1 MMFRYPA
8 IFYTTIKK
16 LSPAE
21 QGEVLRAA
29 MEYSM
34 CGEEPDGL
42 PLAAEIVFD
51 IAKAQIDAENEQRA
65 AGKENGKKGGRPKK
79 AAVSEEKPSPFKEET
94 PSFES
99 ETEQE
104 ETTDGLSAE
113 EKTGWFL
120 NNNPGVFENNPPFSS
135 KKPGG
140 FENKTENNPPLLDEK
155 PGGFEQEKE
164 TEKENKKERSKE
176 RNKEKDKEK
185 EYKGQGQ
192 EINSLFVSYAP
203 AREEQSLE
211 EPKPGGINYHGLSLT
226 DNNKRV
232 LTDLL
237 GEECAQ
243 MALDT
248 AARDKPTA
256 IAEGRYR
263 DDYRLVLDCIPREGA
278 AKYACL

>member
-1 MMFRYPA
+1 MMYRFPT

-16 LSPAE
+16 LPRNE
-21 QGEVLRAA
+21 RQEVLEAV
-29 MEYSM
+29 MEYSV
-34 CGEEPDGL
+34 CGEEPEGL
-42 PLAAEIVFD
+42 SLAAEIVFAF
-51 IAKAQIDAENEQRA
+51 AKDQIDAENDQRA

-79 AAVSEEKPSPFKEET
+79 ATVSEEKPSLFKEE
-94 PSFES
+94 PRSFES
-99 ETEQE
+99 ETAQE
-104 ETTDGLSAE
+104 ETPDDLSAE
-113 EKTGWFL
+113 EETGVFL
-120 NNNPGVFENNPPFSS
+120 DKNPGVSDKKEDGFREETENNPGVFC
-135 KKPGG
+135 
-140 FENKTENNPPLLDEK
+140 EK
-155 PGGFEQEKE
+155 DWGFEQ
-164 TEKENKKERSKE
+164 EKENKKERSKE

-192 EINSLFVSYAP
+192 EINSLFVSCAP
-203 AREEQSLE
+203 AHEEQPLE
-211 EPKPGGINYHGLSLT
+211 EPEPGGINYHGLLLT

-278 AKYACL
+278 AKYA

>member
-1 MMFRYPA
+1 MFRYPA

-34 CGEEPDGL
+34 CGEEPEGL
-42 PLAAEIVFD
+42 SLAAEIVFD

-79 AAVSEEKPSPFKEET
+79 DAVSEEKPSPFKEET

-99 ETEQE
+99 ETAQE
-104 ETTDGLSAE
+104 ETPDDLSAE
-113 EKTGWFL
+113 EKTGGFL
-120 NNNPGVFENNPPFSS
+120 DNNPGVFENNPPLSI

-192 EINSLFVSYAP
+192 EINSLFVSYA
-203 AREEQSLE
+203 REEQSLE

-226 DNNKRV
+226 DNNKRL
-232 LTDLL
+232 LTGLL

-263 DDYRLVLDCIPREGA
+263 DDYHLVLDSIPREGA
-278 AKYACL
+278 AKYA

>member
-1 MMFRYPA
+1 MMYRFPT

-16 LSPAE
+16 LPRNE
-21 QGEVLRAA
+21 RQEVLEAV
-29 MEYSM
+29 MEYSV
-34 CGEEPDGL
+34 CGEEPEGL
-42 PLAAEIVFD
+42 SLAAEIVFAF
-51 IAKAQIDAENEQRA
+51 AKDQIDAENDQRA
-65 AGKENGKKGGRPKK
+65 AGKENGKKGGRPRKGT
-79 AAVSEEKPSPFKEET
+79 VLEEKPSHFKEE
-94 PSFES
+94 PWSFER
-99 ETEQE
+99 EA
-104 ETTDGLSAE
+104 DNKDNADDLSAE
-113 EKTGWFL
+113 EETGVFL
-120 NNNPGVFENNPPFSS
+120 DKNPGVSD
-135 KKPGG
+135 KKEYG
-140 FENKTENNPPLLDEK
+140 FREETENNPVVFCEK
-155 PGGFEQEKE
+155 DWGFEQEKE

-211 EPKPGGINYHGLSLT
+211 EPEPGGINYHGLSLT

-263 DDYRLVLDCIPREGA
+263 DDYHLVLDSIPREGA
-278 AKYACL
+278 AKYA

>member
-1 MMFRYPA
+1 MFGLPIEFLHA
-8 IFYTTIKK
+8 IKK
-16 LSPAE
+16 LPANE
-21 QGEVLRAA
+21 QGTVHAA
-29 MEYSM
+29 LWEYAEL
-34 CGEEPDGL
+34 GEEPAELSPMAEVIFVLAKCWIDRERKMQAESRENDGGMT
-42 PLAAEIVFD
+42 AREC
-51 IAKAQIDAENEQRA
+51 
-65 AGKENGKKGGRPKK
+65 GKLGGRPRKSK
-79 AAVSEEKPSPFKEET
+79 PEEPVSGILET
-94 PSFES
+94 HFEES
-99 ETEQE
+99 ETPFKP
-104 ETTDGLSAE
+104 LSE
-113 EKTGWFL
+113 NEKGVL
-120 NNNPGVFENNPPFSS
+120 DNGNPLKTPFENGETPF
-135 KKPGG
+135 KP
-140 FENKTENNPPLLDEK
+140 L
-155 PGGFEQEKE
+155 FEQEKE

-211 EPKPGGINYHGLSLT
+211 EPKPGGIDYHGLSLT

-263 DDYRLVLDCIPREGA
+263 DDYRLVLDSIPREGA
-278 AKYACL
+278 AKYA

>member
-1 MMFRYPA
+1 MMGLPIEFLQA
-8 IFYTTIKK
+8 IKK
-16 LSPAE
+16 LPANE
-21 QGEVLRAA
+21 QGTVHAA
-29 MEYSM
+29 LWEYAEL
-34 CGEEPDGL
+34 GEEPAEL
-42 PLAAEIVFD
+42 SPMAEVIFILAKCWIDRERQMQAE
-51 IAKAQIDAENEQRA
+51 AR
-65 AGKENGKKGGRPKK
+65 ENGKRGGRPKK
-79 AAVSEEKPSPFKEET
+79 TVVKEENPGSEIENPGFEYGN
-94 PSFES
+94 PSFED
-99 ETEQE
+99 ECGENE
-104 ETTDGLSAE
+104 EPPFYGSGELKTPLSY
-113 EKTGWFL
+113 EKTGVL
-120 NNNPGVFENNPPFSS
+120 
-135 KKPGG
+135 
-140 FENKTENNPPLLDEK
+140 
-155 PGGFEQEKE
+155 EQEKE

-211 EPKPGGINYHGLSLT
+211 EPEPGGINYHGLSLT

-243 MALDT
+243 MALDA

-263 DDYRLVLDCIPREGA
+263 DDYRLVLDSIPREGA
-278 AKYACL
+278 AKYA

>member
-1 MMFRYPA
+1 MFRYPT

-34 CGEEPDGL
+34 CGEEPEGL
-42 PLAAEIVFD
+42 SLAAGIVFD
-51 IAKAQIDAENEQRA
+51 IAKAQIDTENEQRA
-65 AGKENGKKGGRPKK
+65 TGKENGKKGGRPKK
-79 AAVSEEKPSPFKEET
+79 ATVSEEKPSPFKEET

-99 ETEQE
+99 ETAQE
-104 ETTDGLSAE
+104 ETPDDLSEE
-113 EKTGWFL
+113 EKTEGFL
-120 NNNPGVFENNPPFSS
+120 NNNPGVFENNHPFSS

-155 PGGFEQEKE
+155 PVDFVKEKE
-164 TEKENKKERSKE
+164 NEKENKKERSKE

-192 EINSLFVSYAP
+192 EINSLFVSCAQ
-203 AREEQSLE
+203 AHE
-211 EPKPGGINYHGLSLT
+211 EPPDTTPKGLDYHDLDLT
-226 DNNKRV
+226 ENNKW
-232 LTDLL
+232 LL
-237 GEECAQ
+237 QGLFGEERTQ

-248 AARDKPTA
+248 AARDKPAA

-263 DDYRLVLDCIPREGA
+263 DDYRLVLDCVPREGA
-278 AKYACL
+278 AKYA

>member
-1 MMFRYPA
+1 MFRYPT

-34 CGEEPDGL
+34 CGEEPEGL
-42 PLAAEIVFD
+42 SLAAEIVFD
-51 IAKAQIDAENEQRA
+51 IAKAQIDTENEQSA
-65 AGKENGKKGGRPKK
+65 AGKENGKKGGRPRK

-99 ETEQE
+99 ETAQE
-104 ETTDGLSAE
+104 ETPDDLSSE
-113 EKTGWFL
+113 EKTGGFL
-120 NNNPGVFENNPPFSS
+120 DNNPGVFENNPPF
-135 KKPGG
+135 
-140 FENKTENNPPLLDEK
+140 LDEK
-155 PGGFEQEKE
+155 PGGFVKEKE

-203 AREEQSLE
+203 ARKEQNLE
-211 EPKPGGINYHGLSLT
+211 EPKPGGIDYHGLSLT
-226 DNNKRV
+226 DNNKRL
-232 LTDLL
+232 LTGLL

-243 MALDT
+243 MALDA

-263 DDYRLVLDCIPREGA
+263 DDYRLVLDSLPREGA
-278 AKYACL
+278 AKYA